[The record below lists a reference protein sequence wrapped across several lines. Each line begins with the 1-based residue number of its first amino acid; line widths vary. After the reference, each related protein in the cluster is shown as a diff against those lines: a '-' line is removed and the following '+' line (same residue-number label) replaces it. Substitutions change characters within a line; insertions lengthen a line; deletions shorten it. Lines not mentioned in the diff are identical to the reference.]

1 MDTRDY
7 ILGGS
12 ISEKINKNID
22 DLNKSYLNSLQNKID
37 LKEQI
42 KNNNNNN
49 EFLNLT
55 MNDIYNNIINLLPNL
70 YNDYYKEYLRISLE
84 HKNNDKDVSENII
97 IRDTIKFMIFNN
109 KNMIY
114 VGFVLIIITFFLY
127 IIKL

>member
-1 MDTRDY
+1 MDSRNY

-12 ISEKINKNID
+12 IDDKINDELDK
-22 DLNKSYLNSLQNKID
+22 LNKTYLNTLQNKID
-37 LKEQI
+37 QTEKGRDM
-42 KNNNNNN
+42 NNN

-55 MNDIYNNIINLLPNL
+55 MNDIYNNIMNLLPNL

-84 HKNNDKDVSENII
+84 HKNDDKDVSENII
-97 IRDTIKFMIFNN
+97 MRDTIKYMIFNN